1 MITLS
6 DEAREE
12 LEEFFSAKEKSPI
25 RVFMARGCS
34 GSRLA
39 LALDPATDEDKTFV
53 NNDFT
58 FVINEDL
65 LNTTGAIAIT
75 LTDMGFEVNSENPL
89 PNTGGGCGG
98 CPSAAG
104 CGQ

>member
-12 LEEFFSAKEKSPI
+12 LNEFFSTKEKSPI
-25 RVFMARGCS
+25 RVFLARSCS

-39 LALDPATDEDKTFV
+39 LALDPATDDDKTFEV
-53 NNDFT
+53 NDFT
-58 FVINEDL
+58 FVISESL
-65 LNTTGAIAIT
+65 LDTTGAIAIN
-75 LTDMGFEVNSENPL
+75 LSDMGFEVCSEHQL
-89 PNTGGGCGG
+89 PSTGGCGG
-98 CPSAAG
+98 CPSAGG

>member
-6 DEAREE
+6 DEACNE
-12 LEEFFSAKEKSPI
+12 LEEFFAAKEKSPI
-25 RVFMARGCS
+25 RVFMAQGCS
-34 GSRLA
+34 GARLA
-39 LALDPATDEDKTFV
+39 LALDPATDEDKTFI

-58 FVINEDL
+58 FVVNEEL
-65 LNTTGAIAIT
+65 LTTTGAITIT
-75 LTDMGFEVNSENPL
+75 LTDMGFEVSSENPL
-89 PNTGGGCGG
+89 PNMGGGCGG

>member
-6 DEAREE
+6 EEAREE

-25 RVFMARGCS
+25 RVFMSRGCS
-34 GSRLA
+34 GARLA
-39 LALDPATDEDKTFV
+39 LALDPPTDDDKTFE

-58 FVINEDL
+58 FVINQDL
-65 LNTTGAIAIT
+65 LDTTGAISIS
-75 LTDMGFEVNSENPL
+75 LNDMGFEVSSENPL
-89 PNTGGGCGG
+89 PNVGGGCGG